1 MKNLE
6 ALLATKYPVL
16 QVTTPEEERFVE
28 EIARISHSSGRTV
41 YVWDILNSARKLLPE
56 NERGQAGI
64 VFSAPVVDDP
74 FPPVIL
80 DWFSK
85 LDEDSV
91 LILCDLV
98 PHMEDP
104 LVVRSVRNALD
115 LRNESLA
122 KCVILVSPEQNS
134 KAELRRQVVQIEFP
148 FPSREEISAHLGRL
162 RKKLKDDKF
171 DAVVDACRGL
181 TFLEIENALAY
192 SLYTDGAIAPE
203 SIVNEKQ
210 EIIKNSRSLEYFQ
223 PKEGMD
229 TVGGLETLKEW
240 LQLRHKAFSQKAR
253 AYGLSYPRGVLIV
266 GPPGTGKSLVCKAV
280 ANKWQMPLI
289 RFDIGSA
296 FQKYLGE
303 SEAEVRNARMTAE
316 AVAPCVFWINHRSR
330 LNHVN
335 CLEHP

>member
-56 NERGQAGI
+56 SERGKAGI
-64 VFSAPVVDDP
+64 VYGAAVLDEPY
-74 FPPVIL
+74 PPGIL
-80 DWFSK
+80 EWFSK

-91 LILCDLV
+91 LIMCDLP
-98 PHMEDP
+98 PHMDDP
-104 LVVRSVRNALD
+104 LVVRAVRNALD

-122 KCVILVSPEQNS
+122 KCVILVSPAQSNTV
-134 KAELRRQVVQIEFP
+134 ELRRQVVQIEFP
-148 FPSREEISAHLGRL
+148 FPSRDEISTHLNRL

-192 SLYTDGAIAPE
+192 SLYTDGSIAPE
-203 SIVNEKQ
+203 SIIREKQ

-229 TVGGLETLKEW
+229 TVGGLEILKEW
-240 LQLRHKAFSQKAR
+240 LHLRHKAFSQKAR
-253 AYGLSYPRGVLIV
+253 AYGLSYPKGVLVV
-266 GPPGTGKSLVCKAV
+266 GPPGTGKSLICKAV

-316 AVAPCVFWINHRSR
+316 AVAPCVFWIDE
-330 LNHVN
+330 
-335 CLEHP
+335 CLSM